1 MFGVDIA
8 YLLTTAAVVLGGASA
23 AAWWL
28 KNKRDDRQ
36 ITNAEFAVST
46 AAILLLIIPLSTWIG
61 SKIAVDQAISGYR
74 EYYNGSLVS
83 YHTETIACKRDGNC
97 VHEYSCD
104 PYIVM
109 VPKTRTVS
117 DGKKSR
123 TETYYVPETRYHDCP
138 YATQETTYT
147 LKDTLGGT
155 HVIGSHWLDQS
166 PAEWR
171 QGKSIPAGLPRGIP
185 EQWTSARVNIDAGD
199 PDGVT
204 KLHEY
209 DNYLLASDETVLK
222 QYSDKVADYRARGLL
237 PEFTK
242 NQLTDPIY
250 RFYQA
255 DKVVLVDLTVA
266 NAHAWQNAMARVNA
280 RFGSTRQGDL
290 HMVAVP
296 AEKISNAREYINTL
310 VAYWQD
316 AETYGK
322 YALAKNAV
330 VVVVGVDSSGTVAW
344 SDAKTGI
351 PEGNGAMLEALA
363 NLRGRTFEP
372 KTLLGWPTYNT
383 GTRQYVSSTGTIEN
397 IIIDQYPYLR
407 PCMNCTDKGD
417 QGTGYVYLKAAV
429 KVPTGGKI
437 AISIVIAVLSTL
449 LFWVMAQYNFMA
461 VLTRRGRNTVTRYRF
476 NKKEK

>member
-8 YLLTTAAVVLGGASA
+8 YLLTTAAFVLGGASA

-28 KNKRDDRQ
+28 HNKRDDRQ
-36 ITNAEFAVST
+36 ITAVEFAVST
-46 AAILLLIIPLSTWIG
+46 GMMLLVIMPISTWIG

-83 YHTETIACKRDGNC
+83 YHTETITCKRDGSC
-97 VHEYSCD
+97 VHEYNCD

-109 VPKTRTVS
+109 VPRTRTVS
-117 DGKKSR
+117 DGKTTR

-147 LKDTLGGT
+147 LMDTLGDT

-166 PAEWR
+166 PSAWR
-171 QGKSIPAGLPRGIP
+171 KGKSIPGDLSRGIP
-185 EQWTSARVNIDAGD
+185 AQWTSAKVNIDAGD

-209 DNYLLASDETVLK
+209 DNYLLASGDTLLK
-222 QYSDKVADYRARGLL
+222 QYSDKVADYRARGLM

-242 NQLTDPIY
+242 NQLSEPIY
-250 RFYQA
+250 NFYQA
-255 DKVVLVDLTVA
+255 DKVVLVDLTVSA
-266 NAHAWQNAMARVNA
+266 PQAWQDAMARVNA

-296 AEKISNAREYINTL
+296 ADKIANPREYMNAL

-322 YALAKNAV
+322 FALAKNAV
-330 VVVVGVDSSGTVAW
+330 VVVVGVDSSGFVAW
-344 SDAKTGI
+344 SDAKTGV

-363 NLRGRTFEP
+363 DLKGHKFEP

-383 GTRQYVSSTGTIEN
+383 GTRQYVGSAGVIER
-397 IIIDQYPYLR
+397 ILIDQHPYLR
-407 PCMNCTDKGD
+407 PCMNCEDKGD

-437 AISIVIAVLSTL
+437 VISIFIALFSAVL
-449 LFWVMAQYNFMA
+449 FWAAAQYEFSA
-461 VLTRRGRNTVTRYRF
+461 LLTRRGRNSVYRYTP
-476 NKKEK
+476 NNKEK